1 VTNDPPSLS
10 DHLYIRFNCNNIKYD
25 CRKTNWNVFSN
36 IILNEIDSLYS
47 LPTTDAE
54 EIDKAVDAL
63 TALIQK
69 ATNESTPVSRGSPK
83 KYSRW
88 WTSELSELRKGYRRL
103 LRIFK
108 SCNSLENEVNLRN
121 AKKNYKLGIL
131 NAKKSDWNK
140 FCADKPNLDPWNTIH
155 KICKNSNAIVQP
167 LHVTKDDGSKTNS
180 VTEAGEVLLNKW
192 FLKDDHSTD
201 SNYHGEVRAEL
212 RDF

>member
-1 VTNDPPSLS
+1 M
-10 DHLYIRFNCNNIKYD
+10 
-25 CRKTNWNVFSN
+25 
-36 IILNEIDSLYS
+36 
-47 LPTTDAE
+47 
-54 EIDKAVDAL
+54 
-63 TALIQK
+63 
-69 ATNESTPVSRGSPK
+69 
-83 KYSRW
+83 
-88 WTSELSELRKGYRRL
+88 

-180 VTEAGEVLLNKW
+180 VTEGGEVMLNKL
-192 FLKDDHSTD
+192 FLKDNHSTG
-201 SNYHGEVRAEL
+201 SNYYSEIGAEL
-212 RDF
+212 ADFSTNSTSCVTQVYLIKIKEIIKGSKPSKAQAQMEL

>member
-1 VTNDPPSLS
+1 M
-10 DHLYIRFNCNNIKYD
+10 
-25 CRKTNWNVFSN
+25 
-36 IILNEIDSLYS
+36 
-47 LPTTDAE
+47 
-54 EIDKAVDAL
+54 
-63 TALIQK
+63 
-69 ATNESTPVSRGSPK
+69 SRGSPK

-212 RDF
+212 TDFFINSTSGVTRVSLTELKEIIKGSKPSKAPGDRKSVV